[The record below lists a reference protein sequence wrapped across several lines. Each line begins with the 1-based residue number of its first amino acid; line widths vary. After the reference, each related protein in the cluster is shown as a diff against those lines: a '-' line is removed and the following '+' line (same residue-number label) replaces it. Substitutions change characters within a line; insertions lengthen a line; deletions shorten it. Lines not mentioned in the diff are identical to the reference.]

1 MWVFLGRIM
10 NDNIHRL
17 HETYLRLSY
26 GEKLFSY
33 EKLLE
38 QNKSVTL
45 HNRNVH
51 ILATEIF
58 RVYRNTSLL
67 VFSKIFTD
75 VIWIM
80 IYESMQCQT

>member
-10 NDNIHRL
+10 NDNIYRL
-17 HETYLRLSY
+17 HETYLHLSY
-26 GEKLFSY
+26 GQKFSY

-51 ILATEIF
+51 ILAMEIF

-67 VFSKIFTD
+67 VFSKSFTD

>member
-10 NDNIHRL
+10 NDNIYRL

-26 GEKLFSY
+26 GEKSSY

-51 ILATEIF
+51 ILAMEIF

-67 VFSKIFTD
+67 VFSKSFTD